1 MKKIV
6 LLFASILA
14 LYFASAQDTT
24 RVRVND
30 KEVARVI
37 EDSVATRVKVMDK
50 DVVTVIEDSVGTRVR
65 VGDEGGIEVVTNN
78 TGDTVKIRIG
88 RRTIKVVE
96 GDEGTSIKTSRES
109 RDQQEDPEEKKF
121 PGSWAGVEFGANL
134 LHMENY
140 AMYASADQ
148 GFFDIDTPKSISFN
162 LNFAEFAFSNKHKTV
177 ALVTG
182 MGFSFMDYR
191 FEPDMGIAKDETS
204 GMIIPVDLPGEPKKS
219 KLSVSYL
226 TVPMILQVATPLK
239 RNRTPLTLGA
249 GVIGGLNIGSHTK
262 VKYQDAKE
270 KDRRNFNIN
279 PLKYDLTGRI
289 GMGDISLFANWGM
302 TSLFK
307 TDKGPDIRPLTVGLT
322 LNMN

>member
-1 MKKIV
+1 MKKIS
-6 LLFASILA
+6 LLFAILFT
-14 LYFASAQDTT
+14 LYNVSAQDTT
-24 RVRVND
+24 RVRVNE
-30 KEVARVI
+30 KEVVKVI
-37 EDSVATRVKVMDK
+37 EDSVATRVRVMDK
-50 DVVTVIEDSVGTRVR
+50 DVVTVLEDSVGTRVR

-88 RRTIKVVE
+88 RRIIKVVE

-109 RDQQEDPEEKKF
+109 RKEDEEPEEQKF
-121 PGSWAGVEFGANL
+121 PGSWAGVEIGANL
-134 LHMENY
+134 LHKENY
-140 AMYASADQ
+140 TMYSSDNK
-148 GFFDIDTPKSISFN
+148 GFFDINTPKSISVN
-162 LNFAEFAFSNKHKTV
+162 LNFAEFAFSNKRKTM

-191 FEPDMGIAKDETS
+191 FEPDMGIAKEEIS
-204 GMIIPVDLPGEPKKS
+204 GMIMPVPLPGDAKKS

-239 RNRTPLTLGA
+239 RNKTPLTLGA

-262 VKYQDAKE
+262 VKYQDSKE
-270 KDRRNFNIN
+270 KERRNFNIN

-307 TDKGPDIRPLTVGLT
+307 AEKGPDIRPLTVGLT
-322 LNMN
+322 LNMD